1 MPEEECV
8 KYMKVMFQTIC
19 HMHAQKFAHRDIK
32 FENIMLTKDNQ
43 IKLIDFGLAKRMK
56 DQHEL
61 NDAVGTPYFVAPE
74 ILKGQHDIRCDLW
87 SLGVLLYSFLSGK
100 KPFDGEEMSDL
111 LVKIKKGKFNF
122 RYPAF
127 NNVSEDAK
135 DLIRKLLK
143 VEPDDRI
150 SAKDALQH
158 VWFKNMGH

>member
-1 MPEEECV
+1 M
-8 KYMKVMFQTIC
+8 
-19 HMHAQKFAHRDIK
+19 
-32 FENIMLTKDNQ
+32 
-43 IKLIDFGLAKRMK
+43 
-56 DQHEL
+56 
-61 NDAVGTPYFVAPE
+61 
-74 ILKGQHDIRCDLW
+74 
-87 SLGVLLYSFLSGK
+87 LLYSFLSGK